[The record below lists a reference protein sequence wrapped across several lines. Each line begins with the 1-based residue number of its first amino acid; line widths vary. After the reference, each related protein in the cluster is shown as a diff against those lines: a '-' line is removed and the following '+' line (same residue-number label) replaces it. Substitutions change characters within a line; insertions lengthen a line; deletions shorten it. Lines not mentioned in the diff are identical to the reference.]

1 MVGGGEIVVMERV
14 LTSFAMGMERMMAMV
29 RGSVLVHLAV
39 RLEHKNGLGGDRRLL
54 VLDLLH
60 HDQLVGDADL
70 DEPVYEELGRRDQSM
85 LASAGPGARLVV
97 QVEAHRFGPAVGVG
111 PLELLEVLALGAL
124 SDLTSVDL
132 AERQVQMALQPLAKL
147 LRDNLARG
155 RGLFANPEVHL
166 GKPLPVCPGL
176 HR

>member
-1 MVGGGEIVVMERV
+1 
-14 LTSFAMGMERMMAMV
+14 MGWFCY
-29 RGSVLVHLAV
+29 
-39 RLEHKNGLGGDRRLL
+39 
-54 VLDLLH
+54 

-124 SDLTSVDL
+124 SDLTPVDL
-132 AERQVQMALQPLAKL
+132 AERQVRVGRDKNRPVMAVLYRVPWRARAACRRSPSLFCRPGQRCWPSDDNAPDCVAMELAC
-147 LRDNLARG
+147 D
-155 RGLFANPEVHL
+155 PH
-166 GKPLPVCPGL
+166 
-176 HR
+176 